1 MNSIFKK
8 HILSFKPIVLSSL
21 PHKHTL
27 DLKFFWSPI
36 ISNRIFLNKKRKK
49 INLQNQVSTI
59 ASKASHKSKQRSKQK
74 LEQGSLVT
82 QKHLFVGPIM

>member
-49 INLQNQVSTI
+49 SIYKTKSPQLQAKQATSLSKDQSKNL
-59 ASKASHKSKQRSKQK
+59 SKG
-74 LEQGSLVT
+74 L
-82 QKHLFVGPIM
+82 